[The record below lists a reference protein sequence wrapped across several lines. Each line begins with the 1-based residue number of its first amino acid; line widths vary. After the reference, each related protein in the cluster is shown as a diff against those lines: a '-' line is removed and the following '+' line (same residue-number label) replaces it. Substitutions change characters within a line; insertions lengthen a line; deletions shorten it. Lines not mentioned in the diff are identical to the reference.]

1 MCFGCLL
8 HAAMWRSH
16 KVSFKRNFPINCVVV
31 FCVAKFT
38 QGETTL
44 NSCLVVWLRFYFS
57 SALISSDSIWSLLLS
72 REQHPMWQ
80 YTTGWNARSLYSK
93 CDATSDIH
101 TRKLETLGTWS
112 VNSAR
117 RCTYGPPTPPLS
129 GTGYRHTIHASTT
142 MRWDASILQFKSICA
157 SNNRTKRP
165 RKKRI
170 ITRVQSWSCSRNART
185 TQYIHIANV
194 CIEFKI
200 NLSKEKRFFI
210 EFVLFL
216 HFIYCYYYY
225 FAVTF
230 TYEKWG

>member
-31 FCVAKFT
+31 FCVAKFA

-117 RCTYGPPTPPLS
+117 RYVWS
-129 GTGYRHTIHASTT
+129 AYS
-142 MRWDASILQFKSICA
+142 ASIRHRIPPHNTCT
-157 SNNRTKRP
+157 NN
-165 RKKRI
+165 
-170 ITRVQSWSCSRNART
+170 NALRC
-185 TQYIHIANV
+185 QHIA
-194 CIEFKI
+194 IQIHLRFK
-200 NLSKEKRFFI
+200 
-210 EFVLFL
+210 
-216 HFIYCYYYY
+216 
-225 FAVTF
+225 
-230 TYEKWG
+230 